1 MLAMDNQNRQNS
13 DNRFR
18 ILADAAFEGIAFTRK
33 GVLVDLNDQLAR
45 MLGYRREELI
55 GKPVLDCVAIE
66 DRERVAAFMAAGR
79 VEPYEHLALRKDGT
93 TIPVEIQVRHSV
105 IDGLETR
112 IAAIRDITERERA
125 AGKLRASEKKLRQM
139 LDHAGAILWTVD
151 TDLRFTSTQGRDLAR
166 LNLTR
171 NQVVGSTL
179 FEFFGTDDPEFIA
192 ISAHRQA
199 LHGNSVTYEQV
210 WSGVIFHTRLE
221 PLYDARKTIVGV
233 SGVAIDITERKR
245 AEEALQL
252 TQFTVDRTA
261 LGCSWIKRDGRFFYV
276 NDHLCRSLGYTRQE
290 LLQMSVLEIDP
301 GFDPS
306 IWSDYWTTLL
316 QARVRRFETVYR
328 RKDGTTFPVEITA
341 NFVEFGGREYS
352 CAFSA
357 DISDRKRAEEK
368 LRGFQFSIDRA
379 WEAIFWMGQDGSFLY
394 VNDQACQRLG
404 YSREELM
411 ALRLWDIDPEFP
423 KERWQVQWRDMREV
437 GHRIFETTHQHKDG
451 SRFPVEVSANHMQYG
466 DMEHHVAFVR
476 DISYRKRAEAEQFKL
491 ESQLYQAQKME
502 SIGRLAGGVAH
513 DFNNMLGVIL
523 GYAELM
529 KVDLAEADPLRQQ
542 VMEIEKAAN
551 HSKGITSQ
559 LLAFSRKQVVSP
571 KNLDL
576 NTRVREVQMTLA
588 RLIGEDIELRFIA
601 GDDLWTIKF
610 DPTQIEQILINLA
623 INSRDAMPD
632 GGKLSIETA
641 NRQLDEAYCLEHM
654 GFVPGEYVQLSISD
668 NGTGMAPETLAHI
681 FEPFFTT
688 KEVGKGTGLGLA
700 TVYGIVKQG
709 GGFINAYSEPG
720 HGTNF
725 TIYLPRAEA
734 DIDVSGIAEAEPV
747 ATGTETILLVEDD
760 EMVRMMTRMMLERIG
775 YSVNVV
781 ATPEDA
787 LALVRNEG
795 QAVDLLITDVVMP
808 RMNGKQLH
816 DRITAVRPGIKTLF
830 MSGYTANVIVHHGV
844 LDEGVHFIQKP
855 FGLNRL
861 AQKVREALN

>member
-1 MLAMDNQNRQNS
+1 MTNQEKQS
-13 DNRFR
+13 DHNRFR
-18 ILADAAFEGIAFTRK
+18 LLADAAFEGIAFTRN
-33 GVLVDLNDQLAR
+33 GIFVDLNDQLAR

-55 GKPVLDCVAIE
+55 GSPVVNCVAAE
-66 DRERVAAFMAAGR
+66 DRERVAAIIAQGR
-79 VEPYEHLALRKDGT
+79 LEPYEHLALHKDGT

-112 IAAIRDITERERA
+112 IAAIRDISERERA

-139 LDHAGAILWTVD
+139 LDHAGTILWTVD

-179 FEFFGTDDPEFIA
+179 FEFFGTDDPDFIA

-210 WSGVIFHTRLE
+210 WSDTIFHTRLE

-233 SGVAIDITERKR
+233 SGVAIDITDRKR
-245 AEEALQL
+245 AEEALRL

-261 LGCSWIKRDGRFFYV
+261 LGCFWIKRDGRFFYV
-276 NDHLCRSLGYTRQE
+276 NDHMCRSLGYTHQE
-290 LLQMSVLEIDP
+290 LLQMSVMDIDP

-306 IWSDYWTTLL
+306 IWSEYWTVLL
-316 QARVRRFETVYR
+316 NEKVRRFETVHL

-341 NFVEFGGREYS
+341 NFVEFGGEEYS

-357 DISDRKRAEEK
+357 DISDRKRIEEN
-368 LRGFQFSIDRA
+368 LRRFQFSIDRA
-379 WEAIFWMGQDGSFLY
+379 WEAIFWIGQDGRFQY
-394 VNDQACQRLG
+394 ANDQACQRLG
-404 YSREELM
+404 YTREELLT
-411 ALRLWDIDPEFP
+411 LRLWDIDLEFP
-423 KERWQVQWRDMREV
+423 EERWQDQWRDMREAR
-437 GHRIFETTHQHKDG
+437 HRIFETTHQHKDG
-451 SRFPVEVSANHMQYG
+451 SRFPVEVSANHMQLG
-466 DMEHHVAFVR
+466 DIEHHVAFVR
-476 DISYRKRAEAEQFKL
+476 DISYRKKAEAEQFKL
-491 ESQLYQAQKME
+491 EAQLYQAQKME

-529 KVDLAEADPLRQQ
+529 KADLAQADPLRQQ
-542 VMEIEKAAN
+542 VLEIEKAAN
-551 HSKGITSQ
+551 HSKGITTQ

-571 KNLDL
+571 KVLDL
-576 NTRVREVQMTLA
+576 NTHVRAVQQTLA
-588 RLIGEDIELRFIA
+588 RLIGEDIELRFIE
-601 GDDLWTIKF
+601 GSGLWITRF

-632 GGKLSIETA
+632 GGKLTIETA
-641 NRQLDEAYCLEHM
+641 NRQLDESYCLEHM
-654 GFVPGEYVQLSISD
+654 GFVPGEFVQLSISD
-668 NGTGMAPETLAHI
+668 NGSGMTPETLAHI

-700 TVYGIVKQG
+700 TVYGIVKQA

-720 HGTNF
+720 QGTTF

-734 DIDVSGIAEAEPV
+734 EIDRPGTAEAEPV
-747 ATGTETILLVEDD
+747 VTGTETILLVEDD
-760 EMVRMMTRMMLERIG
+760 DMVRMMTRMMLERIG
-775 YSVNVV
+775 YTVRAV
-781 ATPEDA
+781 ASPEDA
-787 LALVRNEG
+787 LTIVRNDG
-795 QAVDLLITDVVMP
+795 QAVDLLMTDVVMP
-808 RMNGKQLH
+808 RMNGKQLY
-816 DRITAVRPGIKTLF
+816 DRIAAMHPGIKTLF

-844 LDEGVHFIQKP
+844 LDEGVHFIHKP
-855 FGLNRL
+855 FSLNHL